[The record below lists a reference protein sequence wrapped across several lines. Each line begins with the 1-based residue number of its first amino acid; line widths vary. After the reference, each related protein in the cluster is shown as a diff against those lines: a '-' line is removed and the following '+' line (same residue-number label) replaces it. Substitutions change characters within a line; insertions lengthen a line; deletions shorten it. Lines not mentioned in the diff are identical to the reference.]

1 MAKARPIR
9 GLGPDTRFGDAA
21 AAAVEVRAREVF
33 EHADGVL
40 DTGDI
45 ERVHDMRVATR
56 RLRAALEVFAACFPK
71 KEHKAVAQGGQ
82 GPGRRAWASAATPTW
97 RSRRWR
103 AWRASSTPPSGP
115 ASRAWWTSCGPSRR
129 PANETV
135 ARALEEAEA
144 AGLAE
149 RLEALAL
156 QASSAGRRAPA

>member
-1 MAKARPIR
+1 MAKARPIP

-71 KEHKAVAQGGQ
+71 KEHKAALKQVKHLADALGERRDPDVAIESLEHVAGELGGAER
-82 GPGRRAWASAATPTW
+82 PGIEDLVAELRADQEAGNQA
-97 RSRRWR
+97 
-103 AWRASSTPPSGP
+103 
-115 ASRAWWTSCGPSRR
+115 
-129 PANETV
+129 V

-144 AGLAE
+144 AELAE
-149 RLEALAL
+149 RLEALAKAAR
-156 QASSAGRRAPA
+156 QEARPA